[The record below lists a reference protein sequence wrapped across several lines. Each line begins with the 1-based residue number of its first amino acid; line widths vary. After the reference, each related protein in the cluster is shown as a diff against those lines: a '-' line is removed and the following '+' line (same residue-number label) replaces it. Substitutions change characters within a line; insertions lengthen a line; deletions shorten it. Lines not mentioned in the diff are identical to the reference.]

1 MLYSSIIFLR
11 TSSSSSFF
19 VGGAFELKRASAS
32 VPNVSINLPPS
43 SRVGIPLSGISY
55 RKSSISCFVLFFTGS
70 LGPDIIACE
79 PKISFPIPLF
89 PQIVG
94 KTKGFFVS
102 STLKSVFGGGFGT
115 LLNEMFVPPGAGDGG
130 GLPLSIKSSIFG
142 KEGGG

>member
-1 MLYSSIIFLR
+1 MLYLSIIFLR

-19 VGGAFELKRASAS
+19 VGGAFELKRSSAS

-43 SRVGIPLSGISY
+43 SRVGIPVSGNSY
-55 RKSSISCFVLFFTGS
+55 RKLSISCFFLFFTGS

-79 PKISFPIPLF
+79 LKISFPIPLF

-102 STLKSVFGGGFGT
+102 STLRYAFGGGFGT
-115 LLNEMFVPPGAGDGG
+115 LFKEMFVPLGAGDGG
-130 GLPLSIKSSIFG
+130 GPPLSIKFSIFG